1 MRIHLLTAMTLG
13 LLAAGCQLSDQGL
26 TTTSQSPPSAY
37 PASYP
42 STAYASGHVSS
53 SQVCADYGFSP
64 GTAAFDRCVQR
75 ERAARSAGRVNR
87 DYAEARL
94 ADDARNACASY
105 GLQPNSARFDQCV
118 GREIDARRYQ
128 GASQASP
135 AYRTDQYGNRIDSQG
150 YRIDSYGNRL
160 PRQG

>member
-64 GTAAFDRCVQR
+64 GTGAFDRCVQR

-94 ADDARNACASY
+94 ADDARYACASY

-118 GREIDARRYQ
+118 SREIDARRYQ

-150 YRIDSYGNRL
+150 YRIDAYGNRL

>member
-1 MRIHLLTAMTLG
+1 MRTHLFTAITLG
-13 LLAAGCQLSDQGL
+13 LLVAACQPSNQGL
-26 TTTSQSPPSAY
+26 STAPQSPPPAY
-37 PASYP
+37 AANYP
-42 STAYASGHVSS
+42 SAAYAAGGASSG
-53 SQVCADYGFSP
+53 QVCADYGFSP
-64 GTAAFDRCVQR
+64 GTAAFENCVSR

-105 GLQPNSARFDQCV
+105 GLQANSRGYNQCI

-128 GASQASP
+128 GSSQAAP

-150 YRIDSYGNRL
+150 YRIDANGNRL

>member
-1 MRIHLLTAMTLG
+1 MRTHFFMAMTLG
-13 LLAAGCQLSDQGL
+13 LLAAACQLSDQGL
-26 TTTSQSPPSAY
+26 STAPQSPPPAYAANYPSAY
-37 PASYP
+37 SAGGAS
-42 STAYASGHVSS
+42 SG
-53 SQVCADYGFSP
+53 QVCADYGFSP

-105 GLQPNSARFDQCV
+105 GLQPNSRGYNQCV

-128 GASQASP
+128 ASSQATP
-135 AYRTDQYGNRIDSQG
+135 AHRTDQYGNRIDSQG
-150 YRIDSYGNRL
+150 YRIDAYGNRL

>member
-1 MRIHLLTAMTLG
+1 MRTHFFMAMTLG
-13 LLAAGCQLSDQGL
+13 LLAAACQLSDQGL
-26 TTTSQSPPSAY
+26 STAPQSSPSAY
-37 PASYP
+37 AAGGAS
-42 STAYASGHVSS
+42 SG
-53 SQVCADYGFSP
+53 QVCAHYGFSP

-105 GLQPNSARFDQCV
+105 GLQPNSRGYNQCV

-128 GASQASP
+128 GSSQATP

-150 YRIDSYGNRL
+150 YRIDAYGNRL